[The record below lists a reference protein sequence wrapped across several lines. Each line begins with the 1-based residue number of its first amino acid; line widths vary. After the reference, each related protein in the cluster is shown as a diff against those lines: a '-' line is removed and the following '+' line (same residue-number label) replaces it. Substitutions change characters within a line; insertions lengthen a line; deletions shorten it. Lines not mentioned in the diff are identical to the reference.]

1 MRLSLILILFTGLL
15 LSPLSFSAA
24 CPESS
29 ETITAGNG
37 NCTITGS
44 ESTIQV
50 NFNSGFADAAAIA
63 AVGGNAGTSVGAQR
77 KLSFI
82 KAAEILAEQLVS
94 SQTIIVDAAFAALSC
109 NSSSAVLGSA
119 GAAASLANVDPM
131 PAAAEYNTFYPVG
144 LINSLGSTDYRSN
157 LSDINSEFNSNI
169 GNSGCLENSNGWY
182 YGFDAAPDNYI
193 GFTTVLLHEM
203 THGVGFASLVNASSG
218 AKPGGLDDVFSN
230 HLYSKSDA
238 ATWSNAGGLSD
249 EQRADS
255 AISNTDLLWHGSN
268 VNTQAV
274 DLLTAGYDDADMSN
288 SFTSGD
294 RVQMYAPD
302 PVEGGSSVSHFDT
315 AASPNEIMEP
325 QYTEGQ
331 LNLGLALYL
340 LKDIGWDIV
349 VPSSTTIEVNGSAH
363 GNGDTVILSDNSTQ
377 INVNN
382 GSDTYSYSLTYNSSD
397 ASSLVSPNDTGLIIS
412 LPSSGEFA
420 GDYTLT
426 ITDDGDGD
434 VITITL
440 TRPLRLNWSSTA
452 LLNGDTAQTLNI
464 EGGAAGTVYG
474 LVQSGNADLI
484 FRDANEASVITVT
497 AENNAESYNAARI
510 GLDSLTVSDL
520 SNMDVTVQSSYDD
533 VVESGVNVYP
543 SSLHQFTL
551 KNISD
556 VALEN
561 ATATLNGAEQLLT
574 ELNILLIYNANGDG
588 EFAVLL
594 PDTFVLETESS
605 YAIQLSAPGY
615 HSKNLILNS
624 NNTTHDVV
632 LTEIVSSIILTG
644 EITAQGSQDLS
655 QAAPVVTIRYGDETT
670 TLIAVAVTSENRAS
684 FSHEIDLNLKSLD
697 LLTIS
702 QVKSVTVGLN
712 VSNITQSQNLDI
724 LLNNAIIVPSIR
736 VDNSESSSG
745 GGSLIWFNLY
755 LLCGLVLRYLLLK
768 LGFKKVD
775 MGSLQADLSIPLSKP
790 KANFI
795 AYTYARYYFFI
806 LIQKRLLD

>member
-1 MRLSLILILFTGLL
+1 MRLSLILILFMGSL

-24 CPESS
+24 CPASS
-29 ETITAGNG
+29 ETMTAGNG
-37 NCTITGS
+37 NCTITGP

-50 NFNSGFADAAAIA
+50 NFNSGFADTTAIA
-63 AVGGNAGTSVGAQR
+63 AGGGNAATSVGGQR

-94 SQTIIVDAAFAALSC
+94 NQTIIVDAAFAALFC
-109 NSSSAVLGSA
+109 NSSSAILGSA
-119 GAAASLANVDPM
+119 GATANLANVAPM
-131 PAAAEYNTFYPVG
+131 PDATEDNTLYPVG
-144 LINSLGSTDYRSN
+144 LINSLGNTDYKSN
-157 LSDINSEFNSNI
+157 LSDINSKFNSNI
-169 GNSGCLENSNGWY
+169 GNSGCLENSDGWY

-203 THGVGFASLVNASSG
+203 THGVGFASLVDPSNG
-218 AKPGGLDDVFSN
+218 AKPDGLDDVFSN

-238 ATWSNAGGLSD
+238 KTWSNAGGLSD
-249 EQRADS
+249 EQRAAS
-255 AISNTDLLWHGSN
+255 AISNTGLLWHGSN

-315 AASPNEIMEP
+315 EASPNEIMEP

-349 VPSSTTIEVNGSAH
+349 VPFSTTIEVNGSVH
-363 GNGDTVILSDNSTQ
+363 TNGDTVILSDNSTQ

-382 GSDTYSYSLTYNSSD
+382 GSGTYSYSLTYNSSD
-397 ASSLVSPNDTGLIIS
+397 ASSLVSPNDTGLIIG

-434 VITITL
+434 VITLTL
-440 TRPLRLNWSSTA
+440 TRPLRLNWSTTA

-464 EGGAAGTVYG
+464 EGGAAGTVYS

-484 FRDANEASVITVT
+484 FRDANETSVITVT
-497 AENNAESYNAARI
+497 AENNAENYNAARI

-533 VVESGVNVYP
+533 VAEIGVKVYP
-543 SSLHQFTL
+543 SSLHEFTL
-551 KNISD
+551 INTSD
-556 VALEN
+556 VALKN
-561 ATATLNGAEQLLT
+561 ATATLNGAEPLLT
-574 ELNILLIYNANGDG
+574 ELNILLIYNANDDG
-588 EFAVLL
+588 EFAFLL

-624 NNTTHDVV
+624 NNTIHDVI
-632 LTEIVSSIILTG
+632 LTEIVNSIILTG
-644 EITAQGSQDLS
+644 EITAQGSQNLS
-655 QAAPVVTIRYGDETT
+655 QAAPVVTIRYGDEMTA
-670 TLIAVAVTSENRAS
+670 LIAVTVTSENRAS

-702 QVKSVTVGLN
+702 QEESVTIGLN
-712 VSNITQSQNLDI
+712 ISNINQSQNLEI
-724 LLNNAIIVPSIR
+724 LLNNAITVTSIS
-736 VDNSESSSG
+736 VDDSESSSG
-745 GGSLIWFNLY
+745 GGSLMWFNLY
-755 LLCGLVLRYLLLK
+755 LFCGLVIRYLLLMLK
-768 LGFKKVD
+768 IKK
-775 MGSLQADLSIPLSKP
+775 
-790 KANFI
+790 N
-795 AYTYARYYFFI
+795 RYEQ
-806 LIQKRLLD
+806 LIS